1 MSKGGCHMLNL
12 YHMNH
17 RIQNLSLKVL
27 RRICKSH
34 DIVIA
39 DGDLKIIL
47 HIIKN
52 NPYPV
57 LNEEYEPILL
67 FEITRETSDQVC
79 NTFKPI
85 LEKDYLIQEME

>member
-1 MSKGGCHMLNL
+1 MLNL

-39 DGDLKIIL
+39 DGDLKIKL
-47 HIIKN
+47 NIIKN
-52 NPYPV
+52 NTNTH
-57 LNEEYEPILL
+57 LNH
-67 FEITRETSDQVC
+67 
-79 NTFKPI
+79 
-85 LEKDYLIQEME
+85 

>member
-47 HIIKN
+47 HIIK
-52 NPYPV
+52 
-57 LNEEYEPILL
+57 
-67 FEITRETSDQVC
+67 
-79 NTFKPI
+79 K
-85 LEKDYLIQEME
+85 